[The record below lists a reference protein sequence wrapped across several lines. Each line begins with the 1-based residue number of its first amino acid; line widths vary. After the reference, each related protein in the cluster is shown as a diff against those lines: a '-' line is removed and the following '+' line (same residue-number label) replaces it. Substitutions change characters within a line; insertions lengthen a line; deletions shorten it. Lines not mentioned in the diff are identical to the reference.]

1 MIKLKLNVANFFH
14 QLSVQLSVILGSPLK
29 GNFSRSVLNPVSFLF
44 PSLIFS
50 LYFMFGNIYIARA
63 DNQMPVGV
71 RPLGMGSS
79 FTAVSD
85 DANAIAWN
93 PAGLVNVRQQAI
105 SGMTTN
111 LHGIE
116 SLQQN
121 YLSYIIPIT
130 DRHAVGFD
138 WMQLRFGDDELRYSD
153 DRVSLSYGVGLTRS
167 LSAGLNIKRVS
178 VGSELDTYPIG
189 NASGFGFDI
198 GFRYQP
204 TDWLAFGVFG
214 QDITDTEIS
223 FDYDGTDIAG
233 DQRNEKDD
241 LASSNIRFGIMYK
254 PLDQTLLALDLD
266 KNIHIGLEQSI
277 QNILA
282 IRGGLEARLDK
293 ITPMGSESEL
303 REPISL
309 SLGGTLQY
317 KSIRF
322 DYAYMNAPTLNDTH
336 RFSMTLGFDYD
347 PKRILVDS
355 ITLRDVLLT
364 FYQQYQT
371 PNPLSGQLVLTSI
384 AKKDLE
390 VSISTFIPKYMD
402 KPLVVAKDILLPAS
416 GSETSNKKVPLAF
429 QFNKKVE
436 QLDEDLLTEAEI
448 VINYKYL
455 GRTREIRKRR
465 PITLRQMGKVA
476 YREKLDPMV
485 AFIDPTD
492 PVTKSFALSASQ
504 ITVDNGNMIQISNLL
519 NAMKIYEALSSRG
532 IEYRSDDSLPFQSI
546 YGRGYVV
553 DETTSYT
560 QSLLSA
566 ADLWYID
573 VDGPFKKMRY
583 PRTMLGTKKLVADC
597 DELTV
602 LYSTLLESIDIR
614 TKIVDLGEDT
624 FLMFETNL
632 NPSSDL
638 NIKKRLVVHNEGK
651 SWIPV
656 DVRAFGSSFVSA
668 WKAGAE
674 AYENGKIQG
683 ELKLVDVRAAWNTYV
698 RMHPQTN
705 LDPVSLVDKTAT
717 DQISTSM
724 SELAE
729 IFNN

>member
-1 MIKLKLNVANFFH
+1 M
-14 QLSVQLSVILGSPLK
+14 
-29 GNFSRSVLNPVSFLF
+29 
-44 PSLIFS
+44 
-50 LYFMFGNIYIARA
+50 
-63 DNQMPVGV
+63 
-71 RPLGMGSS
+71 
-79 FTAVSD
+79 
-85 DANAIAWN
+85 
-93 PAGLVNVRQQAI
+93 
-105 SGMTTN
+105 
-111 LHGIE
+111 
-116 SLQQN
+116 
-121 YLSYIIPIT
+121 
-130 DRHAVGFD
+130 
-138 WMQLRFGDDELRYSD
+138 
-153 DRVSLSYGVGLTRS
+153 
-167 LSAGLNIKRVS
+167 
-178 VGSELDTYPIG
+178 
-189 NASGFGFDI
+189 
-198 GFRYQP
+198 
-204 TDWLAFGVFG
+204 
-214 QDITDTEIS
+214 
-223 FDYDGTDIAG
+223 
-233 DQRNEKDD
+233 
-241 LASSNIRFGIMYK
+241 
-254 PLDQTLLALDLD
+254 
-266 KNIHIGLEQSI
+266 
-277 QNILA
+277 
-282 IRGGLEARLDK
+282 
-293 ITPMGSESEL
+293 
-303 REPISL
+303 
-309 SLGGTLQY
+309 
-317 KSIRF
+317 
-322 DYAYMNAPTLNDTH
+322 
-336 RFSMTLGFDYD
+336 
-347 PKRILVDS
+347 
-355 ITLRDVLLT
+355 
-364 FYQQYQT
+364 
-371 PNPLSGQLVLTSI
+371 
-384 AKKDLE
+384 
-390 VSISTFIPKYMD
+390 
-402 KPLVVAKDILLPAS
+402 
-416 GSETSNKKVPLAF
+416 PLAF

-504 ITVDNGNMIQISNLL
+504 ITVDNGNTIQISNLL

-698 RMHPQTN
+698 RMHPQTI
-705 LDPVSLVDKTAT
+705 LDPVSLVDKTVT
-717 DQISTSM
+717 DQILTSM